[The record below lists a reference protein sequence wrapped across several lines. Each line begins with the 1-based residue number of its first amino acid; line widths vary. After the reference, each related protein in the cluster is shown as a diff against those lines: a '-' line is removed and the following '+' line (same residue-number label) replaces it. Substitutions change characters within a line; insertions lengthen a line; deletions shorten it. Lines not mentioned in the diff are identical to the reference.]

1 MRFILIPLLSLLPC
15 LLWLWYFY
23 TRSIY
28 KRDPLPLILWTF
40 ALGGVATLIALPL
53 NLIGQ
58 SLVMAVAG
66 QSQFAHLLV
75 IFLVVAPVEELCK
88 LLAVYVYAWR
98 HQEFDEPLD
107 GVIYSAAAA
116 LGFAAVENLIYLSRN
131 DASLVL
137 LRGPLSNPGHALFSA
152 LWGLSL
158 SRVRSAP
165 NIWQQRLR
173 LLAVGWL
180 LATVLHAVFDA
191 LLVASENVGPI
202 LFPLPLAAIIG
213 LFLWVR
219 SRLHF
224 HRDTS
229 PHREG
234 TMLLTVGAECP
245 QCRKPGLAGTTCTK
259 CGALIPERVSSV
271 ETDADASPN
280 SDESQPAFDSR
291 NFRPRLLTRSLEGT
305 ENVAW
310 LLKETEVSVGRT
322 LNNNF
327 VIDHPSVSRRHAR
340 IVAGDSTYTVC
351 DLGSSNGTFVNGR
364 RITEAKLTDGCEVR
378 FGSVSFL
385 YRAQNLSI
393 TWQQRIFRT
402 CLR

>member
-1 MRFILIPLLSLLPC
+1 MRFVLIPFLSLLPC
-15 LLWLWYFY
+15 LLWLSYFY

-40 ALGGVATLIALPL
+40 VLGGVATLIALPL

-58 SLVMAVAG
+58 SLVTAVAG
-66 QSQFAHLLV
+66 QSQIAHLLV

-116 LGFAAVENLIYLSRN
+116 LGFAAVENIIYLSRS

-158 SRVRSAP
+158 SRARSAP

-173 LLAVGWL
+173 ILAAGWL
-180 LATVLHAVFDA
+180 LATVLHAIFDA
-191 LLVASENVGPI
+191 LLVATDHVGPI
-202 LFPLPLAAIIG
+202 LFPLPLAAIIA
-213 LFLWVR
+213 LFMWVR

-234 TMLLTVGAECP
+234 TMLLTLSAECP
-245 QCRKPGLAGTTCTK
+245 QCHKPGLVGTACTK
-259 CGALIPERVSSV
+259 CGALIPEQM
-271 ETDADASPN
+271 SPDH
-280 SDESQPAFDSR
+280 DEDDSATGQDEAKSAVQSR
-291 NFRPRLLTRSLEGT
+291 NYRPRLLSLSPASDES
-305 ENVAW
+305 VAW

-340 IVAGDSTYTVC
+340 IFVAHSVYTVS
-351 DLGSSNGTFVNGR
+351 DLGSSNGTFINGR

-385 YRAQNLSI
+385 YRALDLSI
-393 TWQQRIFRT
+393 TR
-402 CLR
+402 